1 MKKIRFNILLA
12 IIVFLIIFIF
22 FSVITIVYIIAHS
35 LGYTKILNSITAPMT
50 EIIFITQLS
59 LVLTIIM
66 LLIVNKIFGEKV
78 KIVIESIN
86 RVANSDF
93 EGNLEFKGIFLP
105 KEAIDFE
112 QSYNKMLSILKN
124 TEIIQQD
131 FINNFSHELKTPL
144 TSIKGYSNLLRRE
157 NLTSEQREEFS
168 DILLNEVDRLS
179 NLTNNILV
187 LSKLENICKFEV
199 NIIYTKQLTDYVK
212 QHICTPLSSE
222 RYFVF
227 EIEEVSFW
235 GNNDLLIQMFSN
247 IINNSI
253 KYSAEKTEICIKC
266 YKNQNEEI
274 EWLIT
279 DQGVG
284 IEDEVIDK
292 IFCKF
297 YQNNPSIIIKGYGI
311 GLSVVKRVVELHN
324 GKIEVKSEVGIGTQF
339 KIILPIKKL

>member
-1 MKKIRFNILLA
+1 M
-12 IIVFLIIFIF
+12 
-22 FSVITIVYIIAHS
+22 
-35 LGYTKILNSITAPMT
+35 
-50 EIIFITQLS
+50 
-59 LVLTIIM
+59 
-66 LLIVNKIFGEKV
+66 

-297 YQNNPSIIIKGYGI
+297 YQNNPAIINKGYGI